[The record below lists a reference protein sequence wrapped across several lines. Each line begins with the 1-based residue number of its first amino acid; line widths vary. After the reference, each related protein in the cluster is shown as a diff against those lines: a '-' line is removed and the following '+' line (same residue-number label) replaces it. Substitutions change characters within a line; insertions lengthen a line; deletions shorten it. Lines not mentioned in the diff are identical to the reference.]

1 MGHKPGAQDFLE
13 GWVMG
18 LKKKL
23 LVGSLSAGIVFL
35 LIVLVRRWLDKCR
48 GGTLRIK

>member
-1 MGHKPGAQDFLE
+1 
-13 GWVMG
+13 MG

-23 LVGSLSAGIVFL
+23 LVSSLSVGIVFL
-35 LIVLVRRWLDKCR
+35 LIALVRRWLDECR